1 MKFIIILISFIL
13 LISLFSDNKEHFK
26 QKCIRITPLP
36 KGSIIKPTK
45 SNFITDRIGQDYHYP
60 NYITPPGHFGVS
72 SKGNISTL
80 FKNINASVQYG
91 KYLNISPVLGNNYFI
106 NAGKCGKSSSP
117 ECKGKDKWIYVRNI
131 PTGKIPCINLPTP
144 FKGLIPGVMES
155 ATDLDPAKLL
165 KSMAGKGS
173 GSTKCYSRTELVG
186 PSTCMKKQTK
196 CSVPDTKPFCFGF

>member
-1 MKFIIILISFIL
+1 MVILISFIL

-80 FKNINASVQYG
+80 FKNINEFKRDEILKRFNKSFQN
-91 KYLNISPVLGNNYFI
+91 KENIILRLN
-106 NAGKCGKSSSP
+106 
-117 ECKGKDKWIYVRNI
+117 KGKKGIIFITDSIY
-131 PTGKIPCINLPTP
+131 
-144 FKGLIPGVMES
+144 
-155 ATDLDPAKLL
+155 
-165 KSMAGKGS
+165 SMI
-173 GSTKCYSRTELVG
+173 
-186 PSTCMKKQTK
+186 
-196 CSVPDTKPFCFGF
+196 